1 MILKNLY
8 SASPHKHAKPTTS
21 LERKPTLKASIL
33 KSPRCMSL
41 ALASVA
47 LAMTAIDTLQAQT
60 YFSLS
65 VSNYSED
72 FSTVASWTNPTTNS
86 WSGIAAGGTAT
97 IPDATRTTASTASF
111 AATGSSGGVQRP
123 TTNIQLLS
131 TGTTANTTSS
141 AIDLN
146 LNFSGRTSGNLSFNA
161 AQVANSTGDRVGSLK
176 VYYSVNGTTWT
187 EITGGG
193 LPFTATNNVASSTA
207 VSVPIPSAV
216 NGQSQVKLR
225 FYYYNGPTNGTNGS
239 RPKISIDNVLVTSAS
254 DGVDTTPPALASTSP
269 LSPADNAV
277 NVATNSTLS
286 VTLNEAI
293 AAGTGAITLY
303 KQSDDSVVQSFAVG
317 TSAVTITGA
326 TASFTPT
333 SPLLNDTDYYVLI
346 PAGVI
351 TDAAASPNS
360 FAGISDKTVWNFKTI
375 PADTTPP
382 SIVSVTP
389 VVGAT
394 GIARPTALTI
404 TFNENVQVA
413 STGSPK
419 IYIKRVSDD
428 QIASQV
434 ESGTFGTASATNNV
448 ATIPISP
455 PLDYGTQ
462 YYVEID
468 SGAFEDV
475 SPNNNDYAGLPKFVP
490 STSTFS
496 WNFTLVSVPSLTNSG
511 PYLQDF
517 SGFTSSATLPSGWA
531 LTASGSATTKLNFSA
546 WNTTT
551 TPNTS
556 TGIKFSSATPVT
568 NVFGYQHTGDT
579 DSVDQVLNLT
589 NGTGAEITDLTISYR
604 GRRARDGA
612 GRTPAYTVTLNY
624 GANSVPI
631 PALAYVTSDGDN
643 LLKTASL
650 TGLTIPIGSS
660 FSITWN
666 SNGDTAAGSGN
677 REQIGISAVSVESG
691 AATFPP
697 SVAGVT
703 PSYSSLSQNSVTVGT
718 AVSSDGGSPITERGI
733 VYSLTSVDATPQ
745 SGESGV
751 TKIADVSTEVGA
763 FSLPITGLT
772 PGSQYSVASYATNAE
787 GTTHSSA
794 VTIFTLPEIPL
805 LSSQYSEAFDNFT
818 GSIVNGT
825 LPAGWS
831 VVSSGGLNS
840 YAGTWGPATSSGGL
854 VGGVTPGVLGY
865 QHVGG
870 SATVTASL
878 SLKNNT
884 GTTLTQLYVSYL
896 GRVSRADQSREPA
909 WTFSLNGSPVTEL
922 DYSTSAA
929 VDATKAKLVTGLS
942 IAPDEVITLTW
953 VSDGNVGTG
962 GARRQIGIGEVLVAV
977 PTAPVLGSASA
988 SSITGTTATLNG
1000 NVTADGYL
1008 PITARGFVYSVTNTN
1023 ADPIID
1029 GPGVTTVVEGGTTI
1043 GSYTSPVTGL
1053 ANAVG
1058 YSLKA
1063 YATNSLGTTYSTVA
1077 SFRTGTA
1084 GISYDDWNDAIAN
1097 QAANLDF
1104 DGDGISN
1111 GVEFFMGTP
1120 GDVFTVNPG
1129 ISAGTVTWPRAS
1141 GTLITSFKVEVSTD
1155 LTTWTDATV
1164 TYPGS
1169 VSAPSNGPVTF
1180 TLPSG
1185 PTSLFIRLNV
1195 TP

>member
-1 MILKNLY
+1 MSSFPLNPN
-8 SASPHKHAKPTTS
+8 SSKHRLGFEAQGQPSVRRLLHSTRS
-21 LERKPTLKASIL
+21 LLPIPPAA
-33 KSPRCMSL
+33 ML
-41 ALASVA
+41 AVGLLGFAGLSN
-47 LAMTAIDTLQAQT
+47 AQT
-60 YFSLS
+60 VIFSENLG
-65 VSNYSED
+65 
-72 FSTVASWTNPTTNS
+72 TPTGTTT
-86 WSGIAAGGTAT
+86 IVTYAGGTA
-97 IPDATRTTASTASF
+97 PATFQNKGTLTYGIGEQTTAD
-111 AATGSSGGVQRP
+111 V
-123 TTNIQLLS
+123 
-131 TGTTANTTSS
+131 
-141 AIDLN
+141 
-146 LNFSGRTSGNLSFNA
+146 RT
-161 AQVANSTGDRVGSLK
+161 
-176 VYYSVNGTTWT
+176 
-187 EITGGG
+187 
-193 LPFTATNNVASSTA
+193 
-207 VSVPIPSAV
+207 
-216 NGQSQVKLR
+216 
-225 FYYYNGPTNGTNGS
+225 
-239 RPKISIDNVLVTSAS
+239 TSAS
-254 DGVDTTPPALASTSP
+254 NAGAVTYTGASGNGNVFFAASGTIGFSIESINASAYNTLQLSYGYRKENASLLPTFSVEYWNGSSWVVLQNTASGLFNEAANATAGWYVAKTISLPAGAQVSGLKIRFVKSGSQSLRIDDIKLTGTPAAGDVTKPTIAS
-269 LSPADNAV
+269 LSPVNTGTNVAITANAV
-277 NVATNSTLS
+277 ASFS
-286 VTLNEAI
+286 EAI
-293 AAGTGAITLY
+293 QAGTGTILLQKT
-303 KQSDDSVVQSFAVG
+303 SDSSTVPASVVVAGS
-317 TSAVTITGA
+317 TVTIDPTSNLEYSTNYTVIIPPGSIKDLANNNFDGTPETGSW
-326 TASFTPT
+326 SFTTVAPDNTAPT
-333 SPLLNDTDYYVLI
+333 
-346 PAGVI
+346 I
-351 TDAAASPNS
+351 T
-360 FAGISDKTVWNFKTI
+360 
-375 PADTTPP
+375 
-382 SIVSVTP
+382 SVTP
-389 VVGAT
+389 AIGAT
-394 GIARPTALTI
+394 GIARPSALTI
-404 TFNENVQVA
+404 TFSENIQVA
-413 STGSPK
+413 SSGSPK

-434 ESGTFGTASATNNV
+434 ESGSFGTASATNNV
-448 ATIPISP
+448 ATVPISP

-475 SPNNNDYAGLPKFVP
+475 SPNNNDFTGLSKFIP
-490 STSTFS
+490 ETTTYS
-496 WNFTLVSVPSLTNSG
+496 WNFTLLSVPSLTNSG

-517 SGFTSSATLPSGWA
+517 SGFTSSATFPSGWA
-531 LTASGSATTKLNFSA
+531 VTSSGSAPAKLDYSA

-551 TPNTS
+551 TPNTT

-579 DSVDQVLNLT
+579 DSVDQILNLT

-604 GRRARDGA
+604 GRRSRDNI

-650 TGLTIPIGSS
+650 TGLTIPVGGS

-666 SNGDTAAGSGN
+666 SNGDTAVGSGS
-677 REQIGISAVSVESG
+677 REQIGISDVSVESG

-703 PSYSSLSQNSVTVGT
+703 PSYSSLSQNSVTVGS

-794 VTIFTLPEIPL
+794 VTIFTLPAIPL
-805 LSSQYSEAFDNFT
+805 LSSQYSQAFDNFT

-840 YAGTWGPATSSGGL
+840 YAGTWGPSTSSGGL

-909 WTFSLNGSPVTEL
+909 WTFSLNGTPVTEL

-942 IAPDEVITLTW
+942 IAPDDVITLTW

-1008 PITARGFVYSVTNTN
+1008 PITARGFVYSITGTN
-1023 ADPIID
+1023 ADPQI
-1029 GPGVTTVVEGGTTI
+1029 GGLGVTDVVEGGTTT
-1043 GSYTSPVTGL
+1043 GSYNSPVTGL
-1053 ANAVG
+1053 NAATG

-1063 YATNSLGTTYSTVA
+1063 YATNSAGTTYSNVA
-1077 SFRTGTA
+1077 TFSTGAA
-1084 GISYDDWNDAIAN
+1084 GLSYDTWNDSIDN

-1120 GDVFTVNPG
+1120 GNAFTVNPG

-1155 LTTWTDATV
+1155 LTNWTDASV

-1169 VSAPSNGPVTF
+1169 VSAPSNSPVTF